1 MEALASPRAVIR
13 HSYHDAGRSES
24 FVRPNRPPMS
34 AGHVVIGLI
43 SAPGAATEVP
53 SNLADDLRAELSV
66 RLPTV
71 QWRIPTVV
79 YVLVHPPA
87 DDAALVGAARE
98 RRENIGHA
106 VRAGDYLKLVL
117 LASALATPGGV
128 ERTEVR
134 SWPEDADPGDPGRS
148 ASSRGWLRECP
159 YDSPG
164 WVAAVDQASCSAVA
178 FEQAGDAPLQCPVD
192 GAAGSITAQVQQ
204 PYGVVGKDA
213 VLAAAV
219 GDDLAVGG

>member
-134 SWPEDADPGDPGRS
+134 SWPEDADPGIPAGLPHPAGGCANARTTPPVGRLGGS
-148 ASSRGWLRECP
+148 GVMQRRRLRAGRRCATPVPRRWRGWLDNRAG
-159 YDSPG
+159 S
-164 WVAAVDQASCSAVA
+164 AAVRRRGQGRST
-178 FEQAGDAPLQCPVD
+178 GR
-192 GAAGSITAQVQQ
+192 GSRR
-204 PYGVVGKDA
+204 
-213 VLAAAV
+213 
-219 GDDLAVGG
+219 